1 MFAFQTG
8 QRHLRQMNA
17 NFTLGELR
25 ALTFARMIKSDRGFD
40 GSKGWIK
47 DSKAGTAGFA
57 PNVIDIF

>member
-25 ALTFARMIKSDRGFD
+25 AVIFVRMVKSDRGFD
-40 GSKGWIK
+40 SSEG
-47 DSKAGTAGFA
+47 AYQ
-57 PNVIDIF
+57 